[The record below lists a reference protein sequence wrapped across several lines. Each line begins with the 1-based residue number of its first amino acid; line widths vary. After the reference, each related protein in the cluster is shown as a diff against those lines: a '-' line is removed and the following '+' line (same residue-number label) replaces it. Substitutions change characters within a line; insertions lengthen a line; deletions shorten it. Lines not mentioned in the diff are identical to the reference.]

1 MLIKNKG
8 WLTEHIS
15 VTRSVK
21 QGCPVSALLF
31 IVAIE
36 MLSIRLKQNNL
47 IQGLKVRSLLDCD
60 SNIEF
65 KTLQYA
71 DDIILLKKDEESLKF
86 ALQDMLNSIICDIRH
101 EARICSIIILTLFY
115 NNTAAYSG

>member
-1 MLIKNKG
+1 MLIKNNG

-71 DDIILLKKDEESLKF
+71 DDIILLTKDEESLKF
-86 ALQDMLNSIICDIRH
+86 ALQDIHNFSKQAGDV
-101 EARICSIIILTLFY
+101 
-115 NNTAAYSG
+115 

>member
-1 MLIKNKG
+1 MLIKING

-65 KTLQYA
+65 KTLQYVGCSVQF
-71 DDIILLKKDEESLKF
+71 E
-86 ALQDMLNSIICDIRH
+86 NVPTICH
-101 EARICSIIILTLFY
+101 
-115 NNTAAYSG
+115 